1 MVYKKPGN
9 TRINAILQKDADLN
23 TPSDLTQSGFYMF
36 PFGDE
41 TTTPVFIRGDETYTS
56 PYKGPLPQSISSNT
70 LADPVGREIHLEL
83 VKNAI
88 KALRTGALKK
98 VVVSRRFSVAAPESL
113 VGTFFEMIRQF
124 PRAFGYL
131 WFHPVAGAW
140 LGATPERLLRYQ
152 NGLAET
158 IALAGTRAVDPEQDK
173 PVWTDKERQ
182 EQDLVTQFILEQ
194 VHRKGLSPELGP
206 VHDVRAGM
214 LWHLGTEIQVKASK
228 EAALE
233 LLSGLHPTP
242 AVCGIPRDKALEF
255 IRLNENYCRE
265 YYTGFLG
272 EVGQEVEDGFE
283 FFVNLRCIQVRNG
296 RAYIYVGGGITSDS
310 DPESEWE
317 ETRAKSTTMRS
328 ILTNSKD
335 GLG

>member
-1 MVYKKPGN
+1 MYKKPGD

-23 TPSDLTQSGFYMF
+23 IPSDLTQSGFYMF
-36 PFGDE
+36 PFGNE
-41 TTTPVFIRGDETYTS
+41 NTTPVFIRGDETYTS
-56 PYKGPLPQSISSNT
+56 PYKGPLPQSLSSDPP
-70 LADPVGREIHLEL
+70 ADPVGREIHLEL
-83 VKNAI
+83 VKNAK
-88 KALRTGALKK
+88 KALKTGALKK
-98 VVVSRRFSVAAPESL
+98 VVVSRRFSIGAPESL
-113 VGTFFEMIRQF
+113 VGAFFEMIRQF

-131 WFHPVAGAW
+131 WFHPEAGTW

-158 IALAGTRAVDPEQDK
+158 MALAGTRAVDPEQEK

-194 VHRKGLSPELGP
+194 VHNNGLISEAGP
-206 VHDVRAGM
+206 VLDVRAGM
-214 LWHLGTEIQVKASK
+214 LWHLGTEIRVKSSK
-228 EAALE
+228 EAALK

-255 IRLNENYCRE
+255 INLHENYSRE

-272 EVGQEVEDGFE
+272 EVGQEDEDGFE
-283 FFVNLRCIQVRNG
+283 FFVNLRCIQIRNG

-328 ILTNSKD
+328 ILTNSQD